1 MISDHGLPC
10 CSTIQVDCT
19 KATLGN
25 SLNKQKTLA
34 SLNRHPV
41 KSKCGP
47 YAFLSAC
54 ITRRNMKLLR
64 TRLSCELRFAITPC
78 HCVGCSTMTRV
89 NYSGALITFTV
100 CSLITSY
107 WATDCPVST
116 YWRSLVWSKLGASS
130 GPSVFIWDEAKWR
143 VRPWQR

>member
-34 SLNRHPV
+34 SLNRQPV

-54 ITRRNMKLLR
+54 IKRRSMKLLR

-78 HCVGCSTMTRV
+78 HCVGFSTMTRV
-89 NYSGALITFTV
+89 KYSGALITFCISYLLLSHRLSCKFLLKVTCV
-100 CSLITSY
+100 VQAWGILGSL
-107 WATDCPVST
+107 C
-116 YWRSLVWSKLGASS
+116 
-130 GPSVFIWDEAKWR
+130 FI
-143 VRPWQR
+143 